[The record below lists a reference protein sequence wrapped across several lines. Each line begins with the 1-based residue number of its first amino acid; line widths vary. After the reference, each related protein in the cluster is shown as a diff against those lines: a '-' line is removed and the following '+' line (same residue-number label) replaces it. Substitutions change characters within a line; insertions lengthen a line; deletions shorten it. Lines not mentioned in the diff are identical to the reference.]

1 MRLASLSMVTVA
13 VVSLAAASGCSSNR
27 EYVRGVHEPE
37 VDAPAMS
44 TSLDKDDIQRMV
56 AENLNH
62 LRNSPLMDGWR
73 VMQPRPTVGILPF
86 RNETSEHIDSQLSAI
101 LSESETW
108 LVESQT
114 VAVVSHERQ
123 RELLGEIGQQQAP
136 AFDPTYASRFGKQLG
151 VKYFITGKIMAADE
165 RTRGER
171 RVQYLC
177 YMQVLETET
186 GAVRWQR
193 RAYATKMAR

>member
-1 MRLASLSMVTVA
+1 MRFPIVSFACVAYVSL
-13 VVSLAAASGCSSNR
+13 LAAAGCTNK
-27 EYVRGVHEPE
+27 EVVRDVHEPE
-37 VDAPAMS
+37 IDAPAMS

-73 VMQPRPTVGILPF
+73 IMQPRPTVGILPF

-101 LSESETW
+101 LSEAETW

-114 VAVVSHERQ
+114 VAVISRERQ
-123 RELLGEIGQQQAP
+123 RELLGEIGTQQDP
-136 AFDPTYASRFGKQLG
+136 AFDPGHTARYGRQIG
-151 VKYFITGKIMAADE
+151 VKYYITGKIMASDE
-165 RTRGER
+165 RMKSER

-177 YMQVLETET
+177 YMQVVETET
-186 GAVRWQR
+186 GLVRWQR
-193 RAYATKMAR
+193 RAYATKMVR